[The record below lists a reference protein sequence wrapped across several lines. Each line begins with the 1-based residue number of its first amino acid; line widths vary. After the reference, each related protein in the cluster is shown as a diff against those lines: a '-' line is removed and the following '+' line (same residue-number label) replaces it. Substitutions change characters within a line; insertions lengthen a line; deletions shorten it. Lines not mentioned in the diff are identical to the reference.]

1 MKTSSILSALNAFM
15 EACRKRK
22 LKMVIAFVDK
32 GGNLKMLWRDD
43 GAWLGSVDI
52 AKTKPTLL

>member
-43 GAWLGSVDI
+43 GGLAR
-52 AKTKPTLL
+52 